1 MLYKNYSIEI
11 WQSAWIRKII
21 DGINYSF
28 APHKWYYDRHEIVRS
43 LKLQNHT
50 YIALISEVS
59 PVERSVDCC
68 RGSTP
73 LIAIHLAKF
82 KIAFFDLNRHKY
94 NKRESEIMKKNV

>member
-11 WQSAWIRKII
+11 LQSAWIGKII

-28 APHKWYYDRHEIVRS
+28 APHKWYYDRREIVRS

-50 YIALISEVS
+50 YMALISEVS
-59 PVERSVDCC
+59 PVGRPVDCC
-68 RGSTP
+68 SGYTR
-73 LIAIHLAKF
+73 LIAINLAKF
-82 KIAFFDLNRHKY
+82 KRDLLYLNWQKY